1 MTSANPPRAEKQ
13 SRSKKW
19 LLWLRL
25 VGIGLFVVI
34 LFKVDLSEV
43 LQQLAAADVR
53 LFLTGLFFQV
63 LVLAFKGIRW
73 HVMNDGQKGWVF
85 WRQSLGRFYESYA
98 IGVVTPARV
107 GELLKAGHEQDTS
120 NIFASGIRVLAE
132 RGLDIGFFVALAGI
146 SSLTGSYIQW
156 PPLYNWLIIAAGI
169 AVLVVSMLLLAS
181 ASFNNLINYL
191 MKLLPGKLKAVNIT
205 QKKYSFIAAS
215 NIITV
220 SLLSNI
226 SYFVSCYFLAL
237 SVGLEAGFIW
247 ISGAVAVSGLLNMLP
262 ITIMGI
268 GTRELTFLYVFR
280 SFAQTL
286 VLSFSFVVMLV
297 AQIGGGLLALLAGQL
312 LLHAHKKNE
321 NE

>member
-1 MTSANPPRAEKQ
+1 MPTANLPRAEKH

-25 VGIGLFVVI
+25 IGIGLFVVI
-34 LFKVDLSEV
+34 LFKVDLSQV
-43 LQQLAAADVR
+43 LQQLATADGN
-53 LFLTGLFFQV
+53 FFIIGLFFQLLV
-63 LVLAFKGIRW
+63 LVFKGIRW
-73 HVMNDGQKGWVF
+73 HVMNDGQKGWMF

-205 QKKYSFIAAS
+205 HKKYSFIAAS